1 MGAVLIAIL
10 VLPLAASVVCLKA
23 PMRAA
28 KAVSLTSGVATFGL
42 ALVLVSS
49 HQVATA
55 LSGWLRA
62 DALSVVFLLAVS
74 FLYGATTV
82 FAVGYLRP
90 AEGPAEAR
98 YSRRFFAGL
107 NLFAWAMAMAPIVN
121 GLALLWVAIEVTTVV
136 SALLVAIG
144 DTDGAVEAAWKYVLI
159 ASMGLGIALL
169 ATVFMY
175 YAGSTVLG
183 GSYEIF
189 YPKLLGAAPHL
200 PPEIVRLSFGLAVLG
215 FGTKMGLVP
224 VHTWLPD
231 AHSEA
236 PTPVSALLSG
246 ALLTVS
252 FYAILR
258 FYQVSV
264 RAIGPAFP
272 RDVLLV
278 FGLAS
283 LVLAAL
289 YLASQRDLKRLL
301 AYSSVEHMGIL
312 AIGMSFSAPIAMI
325 GVLLHVLAHA
335 AAKSTAFFGAGNV
348 IRKFGTQGLGPNPR
362 RRRSLAVERADV
374 PPRRSR
380 LVGNATVR
388 HLQKRVLDRRG
399 RPLNRS
405 DGALGSVGRLRDLCL
420 LGALMVCKPDHGD
433 THARQCCAKRSECLD
448 GRVDGDRPR
457 RPCRARRTS
466 PRPAFRALGAGGG
479 RARSAHVTPQA
490 KVEWVDPHAL
500 AVTVAE
506 RVSRGDRFA
515 GLFATAQGDGSTLI
529 RALLAGRGLLDIVQA
544 RLGRGAGRYP
554 ALTPL
559 VPPAS
564 WYEREIHDLFGIEPD
579 GHPRLDPLLLAFD
592 ANEHRRPQP
601 GVAPMAPITSLKLDN
616 SALPSRV
623 AGQGLFTIPY
633 GPVRSGVFESVE
645 YIVETFGED
654 IAYLRSRVHYKH
666 RGIESRFG
674 DLGPD
679 DGVLLAERV
688 EGTASVAHAI
698 AYCQALETLGG
709 VEVPP
714 RAALV
719 RVVHAELERV
729 ASHLDSVARNTE
741 GAGQSVA
748 YARMTLHKER
758 LQRLRAQLCG
768 HRFGRG
774 VVVPGGVAGP
784 LLVSPTEALVAL
796 RVLEHAI
803 AG

>member
-28 KAVSLTSGVATFGL
+28 KSVSLTSGVATFGL

-49 HQVATA
+49 HHVATA
-55 LSGWLRA
+55 LAGWLRA

-74 FLYGATTV
+74 FLYGTTTV
-82 FAVGYLRP
+82 FAIGYMRP
-90 AEGPAEAR
+90 AEGLAEAR

-144 DTDGAVEAAWKYVLI
+144 DTDGAVEAAWKYVLL

-312 AIGMSFSAPIAMI
+312 AIGMRFSAPIAMI

-348 IRKFGTQGLGPNPR
+348 IRKFGSKDLDRIRGGVGALPWSGPMFL
-362 RRRSLAVERADV
+362 LAVLALSAM
-374 PPRRSR
+374 PPF
-380 LVGNATVR
+380 GIF
-388 HLQKRVLDRRG
+388 
-399 RPLNRS
+399 
-405 DGALGSVGRLRDLCL
+405 
-420 LGALMVCKPDHGD
+420 
-433 THARQCCAKRSECLD
+433 RSEFLIVEGGLSIGATALSAVLVVFVTC
-448 GRVDGDRPR
+448 
-457 RPCRARRTS
+457 
-466 PRPAFRALGAGGG
+466 AFLGLSWFA
-479 RARSAHVTPQA
+479 SQTMVTP
-490 KVEWVDPHAL
+490 
-500 AVTVAE
+500 
-506 RVSRGDRFA
+506 
-515 GLFATAQGDGSTLI
+515 
-529 RALLAGRGLLDIVQA
+529 
-544 RLGRGAGRYP
+544 
-554 ALTPL
+554 TPDS
-559 VPPAS
+559 V
-564 WYEREIHDLFGIEPD
+564 
-579 GHPRLDPLLLAFD
+579 
-592 ANEHRRPQP
+592 
-601 GVAPMAPITSLKLDN
+601 
-616 SALPSRV
+616 
-623 AGQGLFTIPY
+623 
-633 GPVRSGVFESVE
+633 VRSEVSVWM
-645 YIVETFGED
+645 
-654 IAYLRSRVHYKH
+654 
-666 RGIESRFG
+666 
-674 DLGPD
+674 
-679 DGVLLAERV
+679 
-688 EGTASVAHAI
+688 
-698 AYCQALETLGG
+698 
-709 VEVPP
+709 
-714 RAALV
+714 
-719 RVVHAELERV
+719 
-729 ASHLDSVARNTE
+729 
-741 GAGQSVA
+741 AGSMVI
-748 YARMTLHKER
+748 
-758 LQRLRAQLCG
+758 G
-768 HRFGRG
+768 
-774 VVVPGGVAGP
+774 
-784 LLVSPTEALVAL
+784 LVAL
-796 RVLEHAI
+796 VVLGVHPPAQLSGLLERAAAELGAHT
-803 AG
+803 